1 MECRGILNVWRSYT
15 SIRFSLFSSFFLF
28 LIPLILGSDG
38 PGYNDTGRNMRAL
51 VRYRRVRNMN
61 QFTTR
66 RYHHPNPEKSKGWR
80 VYFRELESFECF
92 TNSRG
97 GRKKNFY
104 PFFLFSSLYYFPLL
118 RIFFINMRYFL
129 WNCGGQAF

>member
-1 MECRGILNVWRSYT
+1 MYDVV
-15 SIRFSLFSSFFLF
+15 IRRYVFPLFSSFFLF

-80 VYFRELESFECF
+80 VYFRELESFDCF

-104 PFFLFSSLYYFPLL
+104 PFFLFSSLYYFLLL
-118 RIFFINMRYFL
+118 RTFFINMRYFL
-129 WNCGGQAF
+129 WNFGGQAFQYL